1 MHYSDME
8 VCGEAAN
15 MLWAAAGVGGTDIQD
30 RTMAAG
36 AMDFNALV
44 ELHAEN
50 EGAGFAELQAKLVKN
65 YAVELKIGVRVWMR
79 SGTNPGESSSSS
91 SRNAEKVSDWH

>member
-36 AMDFNALV
+36 AMDFIRDSLSRPKEDDPTGKHTKRLIGCLLAL
-44 ELHAEN
+44 A
-50 EGAGFAELQAKLVKN
+50 
-65 YAVELKIGVRVWMR
+65 
-79 SGTNPGESSSSS
+79 T
-91 SRNAEKVSDWH
+91 RNKRIQWDLPPASL